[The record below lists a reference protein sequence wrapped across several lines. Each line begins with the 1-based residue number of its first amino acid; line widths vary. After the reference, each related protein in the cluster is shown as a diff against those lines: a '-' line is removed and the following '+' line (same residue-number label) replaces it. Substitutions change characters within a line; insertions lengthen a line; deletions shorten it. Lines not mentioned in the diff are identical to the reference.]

1 MRQYIRYIAAAAFA
15 GLFSGSIAA
24 APKKVVKEGIPLSQ
38 IETMIRHGDLDAATA
53 ALDSAS
59 AAQPKNDRIDYLRGK
74 CFLAKNDDASAADAF
89 TAANR
94 KGSNDALLELAEIA
108 IRQYRVDDA
117 QDNIDTYKA
126 YIAKNRRKKL
136 TDESADIASRLTR
149 TRSML
154 ERVEQ
159 IVVFDS
165 ITVDRDDFL
174 SAYRLAAEAG
184 SLHNPADV
192 LPDGTPYSDPTVV
205 YTTED
210 GREMLWGMLND
221 NGLFELRMMNQLAD
235 NTWEAPQSVGD
246 HLGQDGDANYPFLM
260 PDGITLYFAS
270 DTGDSL
276 GGLDIYVSRNN
287 GEEFL
292 QPQNIGMPYNSPYD
306 DYMLAIDE
314 ITGVGWWASD
324 RNRLGDKITIYKFI
338 PASTRVNVN
347 PDDESLAARA
357 SLRSIRSTWP
367 EGADFSKQQAALDA
381 IKPARHK
388 QNAAFAFALP
398 DGRVLS
404 HLSQFTSQAAADTM
418 GRYLQLEASTAEAGK
433 ILDSLRQRFA
443 DGDTSVSADILT
455 MESDI
460 EKARKEL
467 RRIANDVIKAE
478 MGGQLR

>member
-1 MRQYIRYIAAAAFA
+1 MRLYIRYIAAAAFA
-15 GLFSGSIAA
+15 GLFAGTAAA
-24 APKKVVKEGIPLSQ
+24 APKKAVKEGIPLSE
-38 IETMIRHGDLDAATA
+38 IEMMIRHGDLDSAAA

-59 AAQPKNDRIDYLRGK
+59 AAQPKNERIDYLRGK
-74 CFLAKNDDASAADAF
+74 CFLAMNNDSAAAEAF
-89 TAANR
+89 TDANR
-94 KGSNDALLELAEIA
+94 KGSNDALLALAEIA
-108 IRQYRVDDA
+108 ARQYRVDDA
-117 QDNIDTYKA
+117 QDNIDAYKA

-136 TDESADIASRLTR
+136 TDESAEISSQLTR

-165 ITVDRDDFL
+165 VTVDRDDFL

-184 SLHNPADV
+184 SLRYPADV
-192 LPDGTPYSDPTVV
+192 LPDATPYTDPTVV

-210 GREMLWGMLND
+210 GREMLWGLIND

-235 NTWEAPQSVGD
+235 NTWEAPQSVGS
-246 HLGQDGDANYPFLM
+246 HLGQDADANYPFLM

-324 RNRLGDKITIYKFI
+324 RNRLGDKITVYKFI

-347 PDDESLAARA
+347 PDDETLASRA

-367 EGADFSKQQAALDA
+367 DGADFSKQQAALAA

-388 QNAAFAFALP
+388 QNARFAFALP

-404 HLSQFTSQAAADTM
+404 DISQFSSRAAADTM
-418 GRYLQLEASTAEAGK
+418 SRYLQLEASTADAEK
-433 ILDSLRQRFA
+433 ILDSLRRQFA
-443 DGDTSVSADILT
+443 AGDTSVSPDILS

-460 EKARKEL
+460 EKARKEM

-478 MGGQLR
+478 MGGQIR